1 MNSKNLN
8 KYGQGTGIPTEKL
21 KKIRINR
28 KDFKKG
34 GDGLRGKNV
43 TEQFRVKDKDM
54 KRTMKWRTPEIS
66 MKYLQSKSPL
76 VADKPPDNNQQKS
89 DQQNHQSSK
98 NSAKSMKH
106 ERPRSK
112 PAIYQNETEG

>member
-1 MNSKNLN
+1 MLLFVLLHHNTTVDLRNNKRAIPTILFLLDPPDLFSDDGTLTPDPMREDGTDESPLHMNNRNMQNMK
-8 KYGQGTGIPTEKL
+8 GGIPTEKL

-54 KRTMKWRTPEIS
+54 KRTMK
-66 MKYLQSKSPL
+66 
-76 VADKPPDNNQQKS
+76 
-89 DQQNHQSSK
+89 
-98 NSAKSMKH
+98 
-106 ERPRSK
+106 
-112 PAIYQNETEG
+112 